1 MSANV
6 LLLSHGELAKSMCES
21 LKMLVGDVGKFEYVC
36 LDNDGVDKFRNSFR
50 LKIDN
55 IDNDKEIYILCDIKG
70 GTPFNEAFKYKL
82 ENKADFR
89 ILTGMN
95 IPMLL
100 DIYFNLDNLN
110 SEQIILNSKESIEI
124 IWSFL

>member
-6 LLLSHGELAKSMCES
+6 LLVSHGELAKYMLES
-21 LKMLVGDVGKFEYVC
+21 LKMLVGDVGKFDYVC

-50 LKIDN
+50 FKMDN
-55 IDNDKEIYILCDIKG
+55 IGNNKEVYVLCDIKG

-82 ENKADFR
+82 EKKADFR

-100 DIYFNLDNLN
+100 DIYFNFDNLN
-110 SEQIILNSKESIEI
+110 PKHIISNSKESIEMI
-124 IWSFL
+124 